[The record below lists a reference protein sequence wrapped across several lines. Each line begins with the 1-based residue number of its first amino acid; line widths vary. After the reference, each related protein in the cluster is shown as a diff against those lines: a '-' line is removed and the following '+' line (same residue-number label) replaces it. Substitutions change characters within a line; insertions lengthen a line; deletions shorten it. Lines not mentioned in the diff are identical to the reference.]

1 MILEKTIKRLE
12 LLHPKVI
19 DLSLERLEKLLIKLD
34 NPEKK
39 LPPIF
44 LSRILQK
51 IESESNCGKQH
62 HSIEESSLTKA
73 MSAVQGHGFMSKRVS
88 LKR

>member
-1 MILEKTIKRLE
+1 MILEKTIQRLE

-39 LPPIF
+39 LPPIVHVAGTNGKG
-44 LSRILQK
+44 STISILR
-51 IESESNCGKQH
+51 
-62 HSIEESSLTKA
+62 SIQ
-73 MSAVQGHGFMSKRVS
+73 SAAGRS
-88 LKR
+88 